1 LKINLKSVSG
11 FTLIEVMISVL
22 ILAMYIGSMIT
33 GYIVVSHRAEW
44 SIQSSTAHNFSRNRL
59 EQFRGGRWST
69 LSLPP
74 MDELIPSNFPPIDMG
89 LNMTNYLTIIT
100 ISINPPVK
108 MVKSDTVWSSSGKL
122 FTNSLTTYVSP

>member
-1 LKINLKSVSG
+1 
-11 FTLIEVMISVL
+11 MISVL